1 MTSAPRL
8 GRRGLA
14 AVRAQLSDR
23 DVAVVSSVAA
33 FRFLTGRQ
41 LERLRFPPPPGSSA
55 TSRATAARVARR
67 VLARLSRDRLLV
79 RLERRV
85 GGVRAGSASFVYA
98 LGPVGQRLID
108 PEATR
113 PRRHEPSITFLL
125 HTLAVADVY
134 VGLVA
139 AERAGRVEISQYQTE
154 PACWR
159 RYPALS
165 GEHWLKPD
173 LFVVLVAGD
182 FEYHAFVEVDCGSEH
197 LPALLRK
204 CRQYEAYYR
213 SGQEQVRRGLF
224 PRVVWLMNERRRAE
238 RLRAAIRQD
247 QRLSGE
253 LYAVGCPAAA
263 VVDLLTAA
271 DTSREVPA

>member
-14 AVRAQLSDR
+14 ALRAQLSDR
-23 DVAVVSSVAA
+23 DVAVVSSVAD
-33 FRFLTGRQ
+33 FRFLTARQ
-41 LERLRFPPPPGSSA
+41 LERLHFASPAASSA
-55 TSRATAARVARR
+55 TSARVARR
-67 VLARLSRDRLLV
+67 VLSRLSRDRLLV

-98 LGPVGQRLID
+98 LGPVGQRLLD

-113 PRRHEPSITFLL
+113 PRRHEPSTTFLL
-125 HTLAVADVY
+125 HALAVADVY

-154 PACWR
+154 PRCWR
-159 RYPALS
+159 RYPTLA

-173 LFVVLVAGD
+173 LFVVLLAGD
-182 FEYHAFVEVDCGSEH
+182 FEHHAFVEVDCGSEH

-213 SGQEQVRRGLF
+213 AGIEQVRRGLF
-224 PRVVWLMNERRRAE
+224 PRVVWLMNEPRRAE
-238 RLRAAIRQD
+238 RLRAAIRQEA
-247 QRLSGE
+247 RLSDE
-253 LYAVGCPAAA
+253 VYAVGCPAGA
-263 VVDLLTAA
+263 VDLLTAA